1 VSWTLAFLASPE
13 PEIVMF
19 ESTGPPASGLIVKTP
34 IFGLMVAAAA
44 SGPGSGA
51 TPGIFGVGIE
61 TLLTVGAVVVLVSPL
76 LTPASNATGT
86 TAAASPRAA
95 IHPILL
101 VMLILLMS
109 FPLQPGL
116 STVLSPEVAPCN
128 FVHQLHK
135 PERTVFETHPL
146 GLALLSSTSKSL
158 INPLEQRSA

>member
-1 VSWTLAFLASPE
+1 
-13 PEIVMF
+13 MF

-61 TLLTVGAVVVLVSPL
+61 TLLTVGVVVVLVSPL

-86 TAAASPRAA
+86 IAAASPRAA
-95 IHPILL
+95 IHPILF
-101 VMLILLMS
+101 VMQNLLMS

-116 STVLSPEVAPCN
+116 STVQSPEVAPCN
-128 FVHQLHK
+128 FVHQLHQ

-146 GLALLSSTSKSL
+146 GLALLTSTSNSS
-158 INPLEQRSA
+158 INPLEQHSA